1 MSARRATRWAA
12 LLLACLAPIA
22 FAAAPLTTNDLTW
35 LAGAWEGPLGEQTLE
50 EYWAPPRAGA
60 MTALVRFSR
69 DEQLQML
76 EIVSITDTPDGL
88 ELRIAQWDPT
98 LRLRAPAQTMRLRAA
113 GERSVTFEA
122 ITEGGLKTLAY
133 RVDAAGVL
141 RIEVGLQEGGQ
152 LTIAL
157 EEQQP

>member
-1 MSARRATRWAA
+1 MSAARAPRW
-12 LLLACLAPIA
+12 LSLVFACLAPAA
-22 FAAAPLTTNDLTW
+22 FAAAPLTTGDLTW

-69 DEQLQML
+69 NEQLEML

-98 LRLRAPAQTMRLRAA
+98 LRLRAPAQTMRLQSA

-122 ITEGGLKTLAY
+122 ITEGGLTTLAY
-133 RVDAAGVL
+133 RVDTAGVL
-141 RIEVGLQEGGQ
+141 RIEVGLQEGRQ

-157 EEQQP
+157 DAQQP